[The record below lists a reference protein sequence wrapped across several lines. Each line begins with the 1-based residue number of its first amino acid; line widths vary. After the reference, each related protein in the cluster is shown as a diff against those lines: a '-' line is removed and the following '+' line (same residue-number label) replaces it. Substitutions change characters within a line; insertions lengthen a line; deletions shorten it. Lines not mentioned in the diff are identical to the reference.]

1 MIKLFGY
8 ELRRLLFNKFFMG
21 LLVITGLYSYQVLSG
36 DIIVG
41 VANTAPFSRWSYG
54 AFLSAVLPLLLIT
67 LLFFTTFLYSKKEKQ
82 VGAITFATPIDP
94 LHYGF
99 LRCLAMVTGFV
110 VISGIAIGLSLIFYA
125 RVFHFTAFGD
135 FLVPIVL
142 TLIPAML
149 FTLGVGL
156 TAGRVH
162 LGLLYALM
170 LILLLLGQMPLPYS
184 VDLLGGNF
192 FHGFPATLPV
202 GLGGEVVFTIPMA
215 VWIGKAV
222 YSIVG
227 LALTLLWLIRLR
239 ERHS

>member
-21 LLVITGLYSYQVLSG
+21 LLVITGLYSYQILSG

-67 LLFFTTFLYSKKEKQ
+67 LLFFTTFLYSRKEKQ

-110 VISGIAIGLSLIFYA
+110 VISGVAIVFSLIFYA
-125 RVFHFTAFGD
+125 RVFRFTAFGD
-135 FLVPIVL
+135 FLVPILL
-142 TLIPAML
+142 TLVPAMF
-149 FTLGVGL
+149 FTLSRTHSG
-156 TAGRVH
+156 AMH
-162 LGLLYALM
+162 SGLLYALM

-184 VDLLGGNF
+184 VDLLGGT
-192 FHGFPATLPV
+192 FPWVPGYTTCRA
-202 GLGGEVVFTIPMA
+202 
-215 VWIGKAV
+215 
-222 YSIVG
+222 
-227 LALTLLWLIRLR
+227 RR
-239 ERHS
+239 